1 MKMDP
6 ASRADTAARTTRMGQ
21 TMAAGAVYQP
31 LCGAFQARGTQH
43 EFKATAPEV
52 SPDDG
57 TRGETGSLVVAV
69 PWLPCARAMECI
81 LPAQVLFLACKCS
94 RP

>member
-43 EFKATAPEV
+43 GASDFLYSAEYKLWV
-52 SPDDG
+52 N
-57 TRGETGSLVVAV
+57 
-69 PWLPCARAMECI
+69 RAW
-81 LPAQVLFLACKCS
+81 QVLLVARDDVSLAWLAW
-94 RP
+94 